1 MTPEDPPKRNDQQ
14 QLDLPSYTG
23 LGQRA
28 GAILHRMEQCNPLA
42 LINKKLRWIVHWK
55 SCTIKESE
63 HLKCVLLDRLEF
75 ACLAYI
81 HSGKCT
87 YHMCTNEERLSMS
100 QEIYLRSTLVKWWI
114 VHWKSCTM
122 KECEHLKCVLL
133 DISRVV
139 LR

>member
-1 MTPEDPPKRNDQQ
+1 VDVIHTDSRQSKTHQSIERLVCSLVSVRQGIFVD
-14 QLDLPSYTG
+14 
-23 LGQRA
+23 
-28 GAILHRMEQCNPLA
+28 I
-42 LINKKLRWIVHWK
+42 
-55 SCTIKESE
+55 TIHICIQFEEKMVDST
-63 HLKCVLLDRLEF
+63 LKMCAVGSARV
-75 ACLAYI
+75 CLFGIHI

-87 YHMCTNEERLSMS
+87 YHMCTNEERLRMS

-122 KECEHLKCVLL
+122 KESEHLKCVLL